1 MKDIIYQDKSEFDEL
16 MYLRATMLRIGL
28 TKMGLYVGQPIML
41 GIVANNPGLTQKNL
55 SIIAGIKPSTVNVML
70 GRMAK
75 NGLVEIKK
83 DESNLKLS
91 RVYVTEKGAKLA
103 KESDNFKT
111 ELDKKAYK
119 NLTDEEIKNF
129 KNILS
134 KVNSNLQKEL
144 EKEENKENVEIFKR

>member
-41 GIVANNPGLTQKNL
+41 GIVAENPGLTQKNL

-83 DESNLKLS
+83 DQSNLKLS
-91 RVYVTEKGAKLA
+91 RVYVTEKGAQLA
-103 KESDNFKT
+103 KESANFKN

-144 EKEENKENVEIFKR
+144 EKEENNENVEIFKR